1 MTLVEFYIKVLES
14 TSFSII
20 EDVVYKDEE
29 DVLTIL
35 DIPIAL
41 PTKKIINNYLK
52 QDGTKNYIIFNPIL
66 EEVYTSRKNSNQVL
80 NMLIN
85 MGKLNLSFSLCNI
98 AKLLMGSTELKQTGM
113 DIANFNT
120 MLNKTVNNVAIKKI
134 IDETAV
140 NNIYK
145 ILMDNIGKELEPIRI
160 LLNKNGNIG
169 KDKFSMVCS
178 MYSPLLDYILEQEK
192 QNIKIEEITGIKV
205 RPKDVA
211 TIKTILNF
219 MLCFEDEKSI
229 KTGSSTN
236 QPGLDSF
243 LRLYVTFSEW
253 FNNIAQ
259 ETKVVDLELSEVATI
274 PLSLT
279 MEDIQNI
286 PSLEREAK
294 LYPSEGNLEAN
305 NTQPVLN
312 QNSNRNS
319 IMSKLNVGTV
329 PTMNDINTPA
339 MQAPDSNLSEY
350 EKAKL
355 AMAGKSGIQ
364 TEAIY
369 NQIPTLNN
377 YTGLRPDLHVANIYN
392 NALPY
397 EIPDISVLTQQH
409 IPAGGIS
416 RLSNFNSVST
426 GTVTPNRHLSI
437 AEKILLKEQQNNMLG
452 NPYLY
457 R

>member
-20 EDVVYKDEE
+20 EDVVYKDED

-160 LLNKNGNIG
+160 LLNKNR
-169 KDKFSMVCS
+169 K
-178 MYSPLLDYILEQEK
+178 
-192 QNIKIEEITGIKV
+192 
-205 RPKDVA
+205 R
-211 TIKTILNF
+211 
-219 MLCFEDEKSI
+219 
-229 KTGSSTN
+229 
-236 QPGLDSF
+236 
-243 LRLYVTFSEW
+243 
-253 FNNIAQ
+253 
-259 ETKVVDLELSEVATI
+259 
-274 PLSLT
+274 
-279 MEDIQNI
+279 
-286 PSLEREAK
+286 
-294 LYPSEGNLEAN
+294 
-305 NTQPVLN
+305 
-312 QNSNRNS
+312 
-319 IMSKLNVGTV
+319 
-329 PTMNDINTPA
+329 
-339 MQAPDSNLSEY
+339 
-350 EKAKL
+350 
-355 AMAGKSGIQ
+355 
-364 TEAIY
+364 
-369 NQIPTLNN
+369 
-377 YTGLRPDLHVANIYN
+377 
-392 NALPY
+392 
-397 EIPDISVLTQQH
+397 
-409 IPAGGIS
+409 
-416 RLSNFNSVST
+416 
-426 GTVTPNRHLSI
+426 
-437 AEKILLKEQQNNMLG
+437 
-452 NPYLY
+452 
-457 R
+457 

>member
-160 LLNKNGNIG
+160 LLNK
-169 KDKFSMVCS
+169 S
-178 MYSPLLDYILEQEK
+178 
-192 QNIKIEEITGIKV
+192 
-205 RPKDVA
+205 
-211 TIKTILNF
+211 
-219 MLCFEDEKSI
+219 
-229 KTGSSTN
+229 GS
-236 QPGLDSF
+236 
-243 LRLYVTFSEW
+243 
-253 FNNIAQ
+253 
-259 ETKVVDLELSEVATI
+259 
-274 PLSLT
+274 
-279 MEDIQNI
+279 
-286 PSLEREAK
+286 
-294 LYPSEGNLEAN
+294 
-305 NTQPVLN
+305 
-312 QNSNRNS
+312 
-319 IMSKLNVGTV
+319 
-329 PTMNDINTPA
+329 
-339 MQAPDSNLSEY
+339 
-350 EKAKL
+350 
-355 AMAGKSGIQ
+355 
-364 TEAIY
+364 
-369 NQIPTLNN
+369 
-377 YTGLRPDLHVANIYN
+377 
-392 NALPY
+392 
-397 EIPDISVLTQQH
+397 
-409 IPAGGIS
+409 
-416 RLSNFNSVST
+416 
-426 GTVTPNRHLSI
+426 
-437 AEKILLKEQQNNMLG
+437 
-452 NPYLY
+452 
-457 R
+457 